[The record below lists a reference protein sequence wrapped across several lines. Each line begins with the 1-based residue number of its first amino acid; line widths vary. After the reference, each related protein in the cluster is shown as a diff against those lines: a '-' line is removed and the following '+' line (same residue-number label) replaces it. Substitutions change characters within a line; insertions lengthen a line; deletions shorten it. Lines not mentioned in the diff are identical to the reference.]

1 MAYSLRFKFSDNIL
15 DMGLRLTLFI
25 VFFFQLSLSGFALQD
40 SISLKDSA
48 TVQADSLNDSKFQDL
63 IKESNEMRI
72 VDSLHKLELQKQ
84 IDKLNESNSF
94 EKQKLQFELSQLAN
108 KDSMRRVLEKRQI
121 DSLKKVLVGYPVVPF
136 SDTLLTIYIKS
147 GSSRPAERA
156 ANFSRKVQGLLEDDF
171 LIVDSILL
179 DESDY
184 TVDIIYGDVIITS
197 ISDLDAQWEGRSKLE
212 IAKDYQQRIKDAIIK
227 ERKERSFTVILTRI
241 GLVLLI
247 TSMIGLLIYGIGRL
261 YRYAERLII
270 AQKNK
275 LIKDVTIKDYT
286 LFSSHQGLRLVLSAL
301 NIIKWVLIIL
311 LLFLTLPL
319 VFSVFPFTH
328 SWAERLFSIVLAPF
342 KSLLVAIWKYFPD
355 LIAILIICF
364 VMKYFIRLVKYI
376 FGEID
381 NGKLNINGFHR
392 DWAMPT
398 FSIVKFLLYAFTLI
412 LIFPLLPGSQ
422 SDIFRGVSVFLGILF
437 SLGSSSAIA
446 NMVAGLVITYMRP
459 FVIGDKIKTGNV
471 TGVVIEK
478 TLLVT
483 RLRTILN
490 EEITIPNS
498 GILSGN
504 TTNYSTFSE
513 TGVVSHVSVGVGYDV
528 PWKKV
533 HDSLLE
539 AASKVD
545 VILKT
550 PPPFVLQTSLDDF
563 YASYMLCVYVADPKQ
578 EGVIISLLNQ
588 HIQDV
593 FAAKEIEM
601 TSPHYVANRNGDKPT
616 IRKEEV

>member
-1 MAYSLRFKFSDNIL
+1 MILRISLVIL
-15 DMGLRLTLFI
+15 IFI
-25 VFFFQLSLSGFALQD
+25 KLSLSAFALQENPPQD
-40 SISLKDSA
+40 TSTIQ
-48 TVQADSLNDSKFQDL
+48 TDSLSENKFQDL
-63 IKESNEMRI
+63 IKESIERRI
-72 VDSLHKLELQKQ
+72 LDSLQKVELQRQ
-84 IDKLNESNSF
+84 IDQLRESNSL
-94 EKQKLQFELSQLAN
+94 EKNRLQLDLLQLAN
-108 KDSMRRVLEKRQI
+108 KDSLRRIAEKRQI
-121 DSLKKVLVGYPVVPF
+121 DSLRETLVGYPVVPF
-136 SDTLLTIYIKS
+136 TDTLLTFYIKS

-156 ANFSRKVQGLLEDDF
+156 ANFTRKVQALYKDDF
-171 LIVDSILL
+171 LNLDSILL

-184 TVDIIYGDVIITS
+184 TVDIVYNDMIITS
-197 ISDLDAQWEGRSKLE
+197 ISDMDAQWEGRSKLE

-227 ERKERSFTVILTRI
+227 ERRDKSFSVMLTRI

-247 TSMIGLLIYGIGRL
+247 TSLIGLLIYGIGRL

-301 NIIKWVLIIL
+301 DIIKWVLIIL

-328 SWAERLFSIVLAPF
+328 SWAERLFAIVWAPF
-342 KSLLVAIWKYFPD
+342 KSLFISIWNYFPD
-355 LIAILIICF
+355 LITILIICF
-364 VMKYFIRLVKYI
+364 VMKYFIRMVKYI
-376 FGEID
+376 FREID
-381 NGKLNINGFHR
+381 NGKLKINGFHR

-412 LIFPLLPGSQ
+412 LIFPLLPGSK
-422 SDIFRGVSVFLGILF
+422 SDIFRGVSVFVGILF

-459 FVIGDKIKTGNV
+459 FVLGDKIKTGNV

-498 GILSGN
+498 AILTGN

-513 TGVVSHVSVGVGYDV
+513 TGIVLHVSVGVGYDV

-539 AASKVD
+539 AASKVEF
-545 VILKT
+545 VLKT
-550 PPPFVLQTSLDDF
+550 PSPFVLQTSLDDF
-563 YASYMLCVYVADPKQ
+563 YASYMLCVYVADPNK
-578 EGVIISLLNQ
+578 EGVILSLLNQ

-593 FAAKEIEM
+593 LAAKNIEI
-601 TSPHYVANRNGDKPT
+601 TSPHYVANRDGNSST
-616 IRKEEV
+616 IPKVQV

>member
-1 MAYSLRFKFSDNIL
+1 MK
-15 DMGLRLTLFI
+15 LRLALLI
-25 VFFFQLSLSGFALQD
+25 FFFLPFALEGFA
-40 SISLKDSA
+40 
-48 TVQADSLNDSKFQDL
+48 FQDNLPQDTVIVQPDSVNDNTFQEL
-63 IKESNEMRI
+63 IKESNEQRI
-72 VDSLHKLELQKQ
+72 LDSLQKVDLQKQ
-84 IDKLNESNSF
+84 IDQLRENNIF
-94 EKQKLQFELSQLAN
+94 ERQRLQFELQQLAS
-108 KDSMRRVLEKRQI
+108 KDSLRKIVEKRKI
-121 DSLKKVLVGYPVVPF
+121 DSLKKTLVGYPVVPF
-136 SDTLLTIYIKS
+136 TDTLLTIYIKS
-147 GSSRPAERA
+147 GSSKPKERA
-156 ANFSRKVQGLLEDDF
+156 ANFARKVQTLYKDDF
-171 LIVDSILL
+171 LILDSILL

-184 TVDIIYGDVIITS
+184 TVDIVYGDMIITS

-212 IAKDYQQRIKDAIIK
+212 IAKDYQQRIKDAIVK
-227 ERKERSFTVILTRI
+227 ERKDRSFTVILKRI

-247 TSMIGLLIYGIGRL
+247 TSLIGLLIFGIGRL

-270 AQKNK
+270 TQKNK
-275 LIKDVTIKDYT
+275 LIKDLTIKDYT

-328 SWAERLFSIVLAPF
+328 SWAERLFAIVWSPF
-342 KSLLVAIWKYFPD
+342 KSLFIAIWNYFTN
-355 LIAILIICF
+355 LVTILIIYF
-364 VMKYFIRLVKYI
+364 VMKHFILLVKYI
-376 FGEID
+376 FKEID

-398 FSIVKFLLYAFTLI
+398 FSIVKFLLYAFMLI
-412 LIFPLLPGSQ
+412 LIFPLLPGSD
-422 SDIFRGVSVFLGILF
+422 SNIFRGVSVFIGILF

-459 FVIGDKIKTGNV
+459 FIIGDKIKTGNV

-498 GILSGN
+498 AILSGN

-513 TGVVSHVSVGVGYDV
+513 TGIVLHVSVGVGYDV

-545 VILKT
+545 FVLKT

-593 FAAKEIEM
+593 LASKDIEM
-601 TSPHYVANRNGDKPT
+601 TSPHYVANRNGDKST
-616 IRKEEV
+616 IPKGEV

>member
-1 MAYSLRFKFSDNIL
+1 
-15 DMGLRLTLFI
+15 MGLRLTLFI
-25 VFFFQLSLSGFALQD
+25 IFFFQLSLSGFALPD
-40 SISLKDSA
+40 SIPLNDSS

-63 IKESNEMRI
+63 IRESNEMRI
-72 VDSLHKLELQKQ
+72 IDSLQKLELQKQ
-84 IDKLNESNSF
+84 IDRLKESNSF

-108 KDSMRRVLEKRQI
+108 KDSMRMVIEKRQI
-121 DSLKKVLVGYPVVPF
+121 DSLKKNLVGYPVVPF
-136 SDTLLTIYIKS
+136 TDTLLTIFIKS
-147 GSSRPAERA
+147 GSSKPAERA
-156 ANFSRKVQGLLEDDF
+156 ENFSRKVQTLYKDNF
-171 LIVDSILL
+171 LKIDSILL
-179 DESDY
+179 EESDY
-184 TVDIIYGDVIITS
+184 TVDIVYGDMIITS
-197 ISDLDAQWEGRSKLE
+197 ISDMDAQWEGRSKLD
-212 IAKDYQQRIKDAIIK
+212 IAKDYQQRIKEAIVK
-227 ERKERSFTVILTRI
+227 ERKDKSFTVILARI

-247 TSMIGLLIYGIGRL
+247 TSLTGLLIYGIGRL

-275 LIKDVTIKDYT
+275 LIKDLTIKDYT
-286 LFSSHQGLRLVLSAL
+286 LFSSHQGLRLVLFAL
-301 NIIKWVLIIL
+301 NIIKWALIIL
-311 LLFLTLPL
+311 LLFLAMPL

-328 SWAERLFSIVLAPF
+328 SWAERLFSIVWSPF
-342 KSLLVAIWKYFPD
+342 RSLFIAIWNYFPD

-398 FSIVKFLLYAFTLI
+398 FSIVQFLLYAFALI
-412 LIFPLLPGSQ
+412 LIFPLLPGSK
-422 SDIFRGVSVFLGILF
+422 SDIFRGVSVFVGILF

-498 GILSGN
+498 AILTGN

-513 TGVVSHVSVGVGYDV
+513 TGIVLHVSVGVGYDV

-539 AASKVD
+539 AALKVEL
-545 VILKT
+545 VLKT
-550 PPPFVLQTSLDDF
+550 PQPFVLQTSLDDF
-563 YASYMLCVYVADPKQ
+563 YATYMLCVYVADPKK
-578 EGVIISLLNQ
+578 EGIILSLLNQ

-593 FAAKEIEM
+593 LTAQNIEM
-601 TSPHYVANRNGDKPT
+601 TSPHYVANRNGDKST
-616 IRKEEV
+616 ISKEEI

>member
-1 MAYSLRFKFSDNIL
+1 MK
-15 DMGLRLTLFI
+15 LRLALLI
-25 VFFFQLSLSGFALQD
+25 FFFLPFTLEGFAWQENLSRD
-40 SISLKDSA
+40 TI
-48 TVQADSLNDSKFQDL
+48 TVQTDSLDDNTFQEL
-63 IKESNEMRI
+63 IKESNEQRI
-72 VDSLHKLELQKQ
+72 LDSLQKVELQKQ
-84 IDKLNESNSF
+84 IDQLRENNVF
-94 EKQKLQFELSQLAN
+94 ERQRLQLELQELAS
-108 KDSMRRVLEKRQI
+108 KDSLRKIAEKRKI
-121 DSLKKVLVGYPVVPF
+121 DSLKKTLIGYPVVPF
-136 SDTLLTIYIKS
+136 IDTLLTIYIKS
-147 GSSRPAERA
+147 GSSKPAERA
-156 ANFSRKVQGLLEDDF
+156 ANFARKVQALYKDDF
-171 LIVDSILL
+171 LNLDSILL

-184 TVDIIYGDVIITS
+184 TVDIVYGDMIITS
-197 ISDLDAQWEGRSKLE
+197 ISDMDAQWEGRSKLE
-212 IAKDYQQRIKDAIIK
+212 IAKDYQQRIKEAIIK
-227 ERKERSFTVILTRI
+227 ERKDKSFTVILKRI

-247 TSMIGLLIYGIGRL
+247 TSLIGLLIYGIGRL

-270 AQKNK
+270 AQKNT

-301 NIIKWVLIIL
+301 NIVKWTLIIL

-328 SWAERLFSIVLAPF
+328 SWAERLFAIVWSPF
-342 KSLLVAIWKYFPD
+342 RSLFIAIWDYFPN
-355 LIAILIICF
+355 LVTILIIYF
-364 VMKYFIRLVKYI
+364 VMKNFIRLVKYI
-376 FGEID
+376 FREID

-398 FSIVKFLLYAFTLI
+398 FSIVKFLLYAFMLI
-412 LIFPLLPGSQ
+412 LIFPLLPGSE
-422 SDIFRGVSVFLGILF
+422 SNIFRGVSVFIGILF

-459 FVIGDKIKTGNV
+459 FIIGDKIKTGNV

-498 GILSGN
+498 AILTGN

-513 TGVVSHVSVGVGYDV
+513 TGIVLHVSVGVGYDV

-539 AASKVD
+539 AASMVEF
-545 VILKT
+545 VLKT

-578 EGVIISLLNQ
+578 EGIILSLLNQ

-593 FAAKEIEM
+593 LAAQNIEM
-601 TSPHYVANRNGDKPT
+601 TLPHYVANRNGDKST
-616 IRKEEV
+616 IPKVEV